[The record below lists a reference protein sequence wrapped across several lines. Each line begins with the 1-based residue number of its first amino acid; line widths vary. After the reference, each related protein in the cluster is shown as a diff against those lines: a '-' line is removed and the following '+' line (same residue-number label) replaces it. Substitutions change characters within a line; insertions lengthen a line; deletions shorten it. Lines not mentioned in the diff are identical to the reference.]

1 MGDSTIAGST
11 GQTETRAFALAETMK
26 NSNAGAATSKANGV
40 SVETLKEWAK
50 NVVKHDMGLKD
61 EDLLDDSFYFIGP
74 FDG

>member
-1 MGDSTIAGST
+1 
-11 GQTETRAFALAETMK
+11 MK
-26 NSNAGAATSKANGV
+26 NGNAGAATSKANGV
-40 SVETLKEWAK
+40 SAETLKEWAK